1 MLYDVCLKLD
11 VLLSLQSAGTNITM
25 PYAEIGASL
34 STIAVLVYCCGGVI
48 FVVVLFKFGCTQIL
62 WADDNWFSSI
72 ITLLQY
78 PTN

>member
-1 MLYDVCLKLD
+1 
-11 VLLSLQSAGTNITM
+11 M

-34 STIAVLVYCCGGVI
+34 STIAVLVYCCGGVVCV
-48 FVVVLFKFGCTQIL
+48 VVVLSLVVLKIL

-78 PTN
+78 LRTTTTN